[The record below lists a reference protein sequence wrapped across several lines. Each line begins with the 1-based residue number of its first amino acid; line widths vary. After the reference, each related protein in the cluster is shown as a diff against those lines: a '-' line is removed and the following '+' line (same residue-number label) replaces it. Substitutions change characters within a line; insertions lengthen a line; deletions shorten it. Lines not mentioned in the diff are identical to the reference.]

1 MINDINR
8 EIYRMNYR
16 MNNEIYWK
24 IREQDGFN
32 PMKYVCKY
40 MEQENCVMMHDLN
53 NKIKEQDGFYPMIND
68 FNAFH
73 LMIYEMEHLLEKDV
87 AILNSLANYTYTH
100 QLLKCKA
107 F

>member
-40 MEQENCVMMHDLN
+40 MEQE
-53 NKIKEQDGFYPMIND
+53 
-68 FNAFH
+68 
-73 LMIYEMEHLLEKDV
+73 
-87 AILNSLANYTYTH
+87 
-100 QLLKCKA
+100 
-107 F
+107 